1 MRGELIHFAS
11 ISSLISQ
18 FDILFAM
25 KKIVVAEKFTQKGYF
40 ENYNA
45 KNATQEIKIQVNSL
59 KINIE
64 NLNSYQNKY

>member
-25 KKIVVAEKFTQKGYF
+25 KKIVVAEKFTQKSYF